1 MNISDISA
9 GGKDLLGKIPP
20 GAIYSLILI
29 LTATGSFGL
38 GMVVERD
45 MRPSGLNAGGFWV
58 EEVHGTS
65 TLPASVQSA
74 VAPAVEPTVT
84 AGGQY
89 VASKNGTR
97 YYLPWCG
104 GAKQIN
110 EENKVWFITKEDAER
125 AGYTPAKNCKGI

>member
-1 MNISDISA
+1 MNISDIPA
-9 GGKDLLGKIPP
+9 GSKDFLGKIPA

-38 GMVVERD
+38 GVLFERD
-45 MRPSGLNAGGFWV
+45 IGLSGQNSGGFWI
-58 EEVHGTS
+58 EEVQGTS

-74 VAPAVEPTVT
+74 VAAPVEDSVVT
-84 AGGQY
+84 GGQY

-110 EENKVWFITKEDAER
+110 EENKVWFTTKEDAER